1 MVDPCHR
8 GALEDRG
15 RLPRPAD
22 RADRPSA
29 GDIRE
34 GKGDMSPDV
43 GILMPVGVTF
53 EALTNIDFWTSVGVL
68 AGIYAI
74 VALGLQVN
82 TGFTGIVNFGAAG
95 FMAVGAY
102 SMAILVLDAGVSFWL
117 SLPLAMLITMLF
129 GALVGLPSLRLRADY
144 FAIATIAMA
153 EVVRLFAQ
161 NARDLTGG
169 NQGLFCA
176 DDDPSNCYA
185 NSWRDVSDSINGFVE
200 NFWSDPATLFP
211 LLLVIWATV
220 AIATVALVYLQK
232 TPWGRVLRAIR
243 EDEDAA
249 RALGKNTLLFKLQSL
264 AIAALLG
271 ATGGFFLAINLATL
285 HPIDFEPL
293 ITFFAFSV
301 LVLAGLANY
310 KGVFVGAI
318 LFWFVIEGT
327 RFIELPDPPFTET
340 RIAALRLAITG
351 LLLIGLMAFR
361 PQGLF
366 GKRQEMVLGE

>member
-1 MVDPCHR
+1 MTLDPTSVLQL
-8 GALEDRG
+8 AVSFQE
-15 RLPRPAD
+15 
-22 RADRPSA
+22 
-29 GDIRE
+29 
-34 GKGDMSPDV
+34 
-43 GILMPVGVTF
+43 
-53 EALTNIDFWTSVGVL
+53 LTEVSFWISVGVI
-68 AGIYAI
+68 AGTYAI
-74 VALGLQVN
+74 VALGLQIN
-82 TGFTGIVNFGAAG
+82 TGFTGIVNFGMAG
-95 FMAVGAY
+95 FMAIGAY
-102 SMAILVLDAGVSFWL
+102 SMAILVLKAGLSFWVA
-117 SLPLAMLITMLF
+117 LPLAMLAAMLF
-129 GALVGLPSLRLRADY
+129 GVLVGLPSLRLRADY

-153 EVVRLFAQ
+153 EMVRLFAQ

-169 NQGLFCA
+169 NQGLICA
-176 DDDPSNCYA
+176 EDDPSNCYPNA
-185 NSWRDVSDSINGFVE
+185 WRDVSDSINGFVE

-211 LLLVIWATV
+211 LLLVVWVTV
-220 AIATVALVYLQK
+220 GIATITLLYVQR

-271 ATGGFFLAINLATL
+271 AIGGFFLAINLATL

-293 ITFFAFSV
+293 VTFFAFSV

-310 KGVFVGAI
+310 KGVAVGAI

>member
-1 MVDPCHR
+1 MTVDP
-8 GALEDRG
+8 GMIAPL
-15 RLPRPAD
+15 AV
-22 RADRPSA
+22 S
-29 GDIRE
+29 
-34 GKGDMSPDV
+34 
-43 GILMPVGVTF
+43 F
-53 EALTNIDFWTSVGVL
+53 EALTDPDFWISVGVL
-68 AGIYAI
+68 AGIYAM

-95 FMAVGAY
+95 FMAIGAY
-102 SMAILVLDAGVSFWL
+102 SMAILVLDAGISFWL
-117 SLPLAMLITMLF
+117 ALPLAVVITMLF
-129 GALVGLPSLRLRADY
+129 GVLLGLPSLRLRADY

-161 NARDLTGG
+161 NARELTGG

-176 DDDPSNCYA
+176 DDDPSNCYT
-185 NSWRDVSDSINGFVE
+185 NEWRDVSDSINEFVT
-200 NFWSDPATLFP
+200 NFWSDPASLFP
-211 LLLVIWATV
+211 LLIVVWVTV
-220 AIATVALVYLQK
+220 GIATVGLIYLQRS
-232 TPWGRVLRAIR
+232 PWGRVLRAVR

-271 ATGGFFLAINLATL
+271 AVGGFFLALNLATL

-293 ITFFAFSV
+293 VTFFAFSV
-301 LVLAGLANY
+301 LVLGGLANY
-310 KGVFVGAI
+310 KGIAFGAV

-327 RFIELPDPPFTET
+327 RFIDLPDPPFSET

-351 LLLIGLMAFR
+351 LLLIGLMAYR

-366 GKRQEMVLGE
+366 GNRQEMVLGE

>member
-1 MVDPCHR
+1 MTVDP
-8 GALEDRG
+8 
-15 RLPRPAD
+15 
-22 RADRPSA
+22 
-29 GDIRE
+29 
-34 GKGDMSPDV
+34 
-43 GILMPVGVTF
+43 GIAAPLAVSF
-53 EALTNIDFWTSVGVL
+53 DALTDVDFWVSVGVL
-68 AGIYAI
+68 AGIYGV
-74 VALGLQVN
+74 VALGLQIN
-82 TGFTGIVNFGAAG
+82 TGFTGIVNFGMAG

-102 SMAILVLDAGVSFWL
+102 SMAIFVLETGLSFWIA
-117 SLPLAMLITMLF
+117 LPLAMLVTMLF

-176 DDDPSNCYA
+176 DDDPSLCYT
-185 NSWRDVSDSINGFVE
+185 NTWRDVSDSINDFIS
-200 NFWSDPATLFP
+200 NFWSDPPTLLP
-211 LLLVIWATV
+211 LLIVIWVTIGISV
-220 AIATVALVYLQK
+220 VVLTYMQK
-232 TPWGRVLRAIR
+232 SPWGRVLRAVR

-264 AIAALLG
+264 ATAAFLG
-271 ATGGFFLAINLATL
+271 ALGGVFLALNLATL
-285 HPIDFEPL
+285 HPIEFEPL
-293 ITFFAFSV
+293 ITFFAFSI
-301 LVLAGLANY
+301 LVLGGLANY
-310 KGVFVGAI
+310 KGVAVGAV

-327 RFIELPDPPFTET
+327 RFIDLPDPPFTET

-366 GKRQEMVLGE
+366 GKREEMVLGE

>member
-1 MVDPCHR
+1 MTLDPTSV
-8 GALEDRG
+8 LQ
-15 RLPRPAD
+15 L
-22 RADRPSA
+22 
-29 GDIRE
+29 
-34 GKGDMSPDV
+34 
-43 GILMPVGVTF
+43 GVSF
-53 EALTNIDFWTSVGVL
+53 EELTAVNFWVSVGVI
-68 AGIYAI
+68 AGTYAI
-74 VALGLQVN
+74 VALGLQIN
-82 TGFTGIVNFGAAG
+82 TGFTGIVNFGMAG
-95 FMAVGAY
+95 FMAIGAY
-102 SMAILVLDAGVSFWL
+102 SMAIFVVKAGLSFWV
-117 SLPLAMLITMLF
+117 SLPLAMLVAMVF
-129 GALVGLPSLRLRADY
+129 GVLVGLPSLRLRADY

-153 EVVRLFAQ
+153 EMVRLFAQ

-169 NQGLFCA
+169 NQGIFCEEGN
-176 DDDPSNCYA
+176 PSNCYT

-220 AIATVALVYLQK
+220 GIATVVLLYLQR

-271 ATGGFFLAINLATL
+271 AIGGFFLALNLATL

-293 ITFFAFSV
+293 VTFFAFSV

-310 KGVFVGAI
+310 KGVAVGAI

-361 PQGLF
+361 PQGMF

>member
-1 MVDPCHR
+1 MTLDLGVLVP
-8 GALEDRG
+8 L
-15 RLPRPAD
+15 
-22 RADRPSA
+22 
-29 GDIRE
+29 
-34 GKGDMSPDV
+34 
-43 GILMPVGVTF
+43 GVTF
-53 EALTNIDFWTSVGVL
+53 EALTDIDFWISVGVL

-95 FMAVGAY
+95 FMAIGAY
-102 SMAILVLDAGVSFWL
+102 SMAILVLDGGISFWL

-129 GALVGLPSLRLRADY
+129 GAIIGLPSLRLRADY

-153 EVVRLFAQ
+153 EMVRLFAQ
-161 NARDLTGG
+161 NARNLTGG

-176 DDDPSNCYA
+176 DDDPSNCYT

-211 LLLVIWATV
+211 LLLVIWVTV
-220 AIATVALVYLQK
+220 GIATVALIYLQRS
-232 TPWGRVLRAIR
+232 PWGRVLRAIR

-249 RALGKNTLLFKLQSL
+249 RALGKNTVLYKLQSL
-264 AIAALLG
+264 SIAALLG
-271 ATGGFFLAINLATL
+271 AVGGFFLAINLATI
-285 HPIDFEPL
+285 HPIEFEPL

-310 KGVFVGAI
+310 KGVAVGAI

-327 RFIELPDPPFTET
+327 RFIDLPDPPFTET

-366 GKRQEMVLGE
+366 GNRQEMVLGE